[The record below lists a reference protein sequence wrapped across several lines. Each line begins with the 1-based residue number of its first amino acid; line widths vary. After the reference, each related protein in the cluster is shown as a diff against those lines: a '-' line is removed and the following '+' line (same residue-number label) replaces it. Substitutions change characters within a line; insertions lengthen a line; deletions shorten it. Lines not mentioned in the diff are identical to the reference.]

1 MMSCIKLLSDSDVG
15 GGGGGGGKLSLCVD
29 PDLKPLVGD
38 RACSGGGAGGGCEG
52 LEGDPTALVGLSC
65 SSEARGAALA
75 EAGGDPTITLVDD
88 DGGCC
93 DCDEADV

>member
-65 SSEARGAALA
+65 SSEARGAELA
-75 EAGGDPTITLVDD
+75 EAGGDPTIRLVDD